1 MGTGFA
7 KKKKQARMMQD
18 QLRKFQEQMQHSEA
32 TGTAGNGL
40 VTITL
45 SGEQE
50 MKKIVIKP
58 DCVDPEDIEGL
69 QDLIKAA
76 HNDAIKQLRE
86 QAPEMDD
93 PGSMLMDI

>member
-18 QLRKFQEQMQHSEA
+18 QLRKFQEQMQQSET
-32 TGTAGNGL
+32 TGSAGNGL
-40 VTITL
+40 VTVTL
-45 SGEQE
+45 SGDQE

-76 HNDAIKQLRE
+76 HNDALKQLRE
-86 QAPEMDD
+86 QAPDMGD
-93 PGSMLMDI
+93 PGALMGL